1 MSFDI
6 IISQNTSENI
16 RVTKD
21 LTTVGTYTGTLKDNC
36 SIIDPIFLVEADLA
50 DLKNANYC
58 SVLTFGRSYFINDII
73 SIRNGLVEID
83 CHVDVLSSFAT
94 EIKANK
100 GIVFRQEES
109 WNLYLNDG
117 VLEVYQNPHVT
128 THEFPTGFS
137 GQSYVL
143 ALAGR
148 NGGGIIPLS
157 GGYSENAKSLPGLL
171 EYATAKIG
179 CPYWFGTFGQI
190 ADANLYA
197 NRKSVYPDYYTAA
210 DFPSQYGQQV
220 FDCVGLIKGYRWSAS
235 ISSAP
240 VYNAAQDTS
249 VSGLFAD
256 CTGTMGYIGDTSW
269 NSLYSA
275 TKGVCVFTQS
285 LDHVGVYDGAG
296 HVVEARGHAYGVVQT
311 NLADRNFY
319 YWGVPAWLA
328 NNTGIPV
335 PTP

>member
-1 MSFDI
+1 MAFDVLI
-6 IISQNTSENI
+6 QQNESETI
-16 RVTKD
+16 KVTKS
-21 LTTVGTYTGTLKDNC
+21 LTLIGTFTGTLKDNC
-36 SIIDPIFLVEADLA
+36 SIINPVILLEADLG
-50 DLKNANYC
+50 DLKSANYC
-58 SVLTFGRSYFINDII
+58 TVSDFGRSYFINDIT
-73 SIRNGLVEID
+73 SVRNGLVEIS
-83 CHVDVLSSFAT
+83 CHVDVISSFAT
-94 EIKANK
+94 QIKANK
-100 GIVFRQEES
+100 GIVFRQEEN

-148 NGGGIIPLS
+148 NSGGLIMGS
-157 GGYSENAKSLPGLL
+157 GGYSEYAKSMPGLL

-190 ADANLYA
+190 ADAALYA
-197 NRKSVYPDYYTAA
+197 NRKSVYPEYYTAT

-220 FDCVGLIKGYRWSAS
+220 FDCVGLIKGYKWSDS
-235 ISSAP
+235 ISSTP
-240 VYNAAQDTS
+240 VYNPAED
-249 VSGLFAD
+249 VNVKGLFAD
-256 CTGTMGYIGDTSW
+256 CGGTMGYIGDSSW
-269 NSLYSA
+269 NSLYIS
-275 TKGVCVFTQS
+275 TKGVCVFTQA

-296 HVVEARGHAYGVVQT
+296 HVVEARNHANGVVQT

-319 YWGVPAWLA
+319 YWGVPYWLA

-335 PTP
+335 PV